1 MEQLFLEFTV
11 QKAFQGDTNG
21 FPIFEPWASEYVS
34 AIPDGRYGV
43 AVWAHYYIAGA
54 VYDGII
60 EGIDK
65 IVLERME
72 EDVLGYEVG
81 DHEIY
86 AEAVSFYANTS
97 GKDGHPEVI
106 EIIMRIDNTDTMAF
120 QAQLEA
126 QRRTEPLADL

>member
-1 MEQLFLEFTV
+1 MEQPFLEFTV

-43 AVWAHYYIAGA
+43 PVWARYYIAGD

-65 IVLERME
+65 IVLEMME

-81 DHEIY
+81 DPEIY
-86 AEAVSFYANTS
+86 AEVVSFYANTS
-97 GKDGHPEVI
+97 GKDGHP
-106 EIIMRIDNTDTMAF
+106 
-120 QAQLEA
+120 
-126 QRRTEPLADL
+126 